1 MDDKMKLLKMLIILL
16 LLIKCFTQILICK
29 DDPTVFMALKL
40 NPISENYSYIND
52 LSHNS
57 YYVLF
62 SDENEMIGQNI
73 IDMIYK
79 IPLIL
84 YISVLLILFFLKRK
98 NTKEKT
104 L

>member
-1 MDDKMKLLKMLIILL
+1 MKLLKILIILL

-29 DDPTVFMALKL
+29 DDPTVFLALKF
-40 NPISENYSYIND
+40 NPLSENYIND

-57 YYVLF
+57 YCVLF

-84 YISVLLILFFLKRK
+84 YISVLLILFFLKHK

>member
-1 MDDKMKLLKMLIILL
+1 MKLLKILIILL
-16 LLIKCFTQILICK
+16 LLIKGFTQILICN
-29 DDPTVFMALKL
+29 DDPTVFLALKL
-40 NPISENYSYIND
+40 NPLSENYNYINY
-52 LSHNS
+52 LIHNS

>member
-1 MDDKMKLLKMLIILL
+1 MKLLKILIILL
-16 LLIKCFTQILICK
+16 LLIKCFTQILICM
-29 DDPTVFMALKL
+29 DDPTVFLALKL
-40 NPISENYSYIND
+40 NPISENYSYINY

-57 YYVLF
+57 YYVLL

-84 YISVLLILFFLKRK
+84 YISVLLILFFLKHK
-98 NTKEKT
+98 NAKEKT

>member
-1 MDDKMKLLKMLIILL
+1 MKLLKILIILL

-29 DDPTVFMALKL
+29 DDPTVFLALKF
-40 NPISENYSYIND
+40 NPLSENYINY

-84 YISVLLILFFLKRK
+84 YISVLLILFFLKHK

>member
-1 MDDKMKLLKMLIILL
+1 MKLLKILIILL
-16 LLIKCFTQILICK
+16 LLIKGFTQILICK
-29 DDPTVFMALKL
+29 DDPTVFLALKL
-40 NPISENYSYIND
+40 NPLSENYNYINY

-84 YISVLLILFFLKRK
+84 YISVLLILFFLKHK